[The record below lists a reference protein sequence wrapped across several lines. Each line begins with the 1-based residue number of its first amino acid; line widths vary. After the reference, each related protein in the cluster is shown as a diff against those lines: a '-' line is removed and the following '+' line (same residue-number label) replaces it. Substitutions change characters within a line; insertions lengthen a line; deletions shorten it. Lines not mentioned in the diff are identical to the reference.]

1 MEDVCRKEIDSQL
14 MYLPFWLD
22 IEKDVQNC
30 KRIYKA
36 NRILASLFIDEILN
50 EEEID
55 FIMQRF
61 YRAVSNITDYNTV
74 ILRDYYEITFD
85 EIMAIV
91 IDNEEYVSAHHLKE
105 VKDKYFDIIFK

>member
-1 MEDVCRKEIDSQL
+1 MEDTCRKEIDSQL

-30 KRIYKA
+30 KKIYKA
-36 NRILASLFIDEILN
+36 NRILSSLFVDEILTD
-50 EEEID
+50 EGID
-55 FIMQRF
+55 FIVQKF
-61 YRAVSNITDYNTV
+61 YRHINNITDYNKC

-91 IDNEEYVSAHHLKE
+91 LENEEYASAYHLKE
-105 VKDKYFDIIFK
+105 VKDKYFNIIFK